1 MGSKCLNLLVPCV
14 LNRWEHSFTGSF
26 GHIQI
31 VTYLVPRMT
40 SPDGEG
46 AGDVDMSPALLM
58 PQDPTP
64 IAKHTRAK
72 IFLYHQYVLERQ
84 WP

>member
-1 MGSKCLNLLVPCV
+1 MYLIGGNIPSLVLLDTSKLS
-14 LNRWEHSFTGSF
+14 H
-26 GHIQI
+26 
-31 VTYLVPRMT
+31 LVPRMT

-64 IAKHTRAK
+64 IAKHSLAK